1 VSTQKQKEREHLV
14 TFGCSIVLRDFGGGD
29 YTSCFLIVFTALL
42 KCIDALLGR
51 SPNCCR
57 PAPELGMITLWFS
70 GCSMLENPIT
80 TVGIVAA
87 RAWLV
92 FKMLFLGPLV
102 AGTVADKRLQF
113 DSN

>member
-1 VSTQKQKEREHLV
+1 MTFKQSKTLGEYPKAKKKEYIWSHSV
-14 TFGCSIVLRDFGGGD
+14 VVLYLGILGVGT
-29 YTSCFLIVFTALL
+29 TSCFLIVFTALL
-42 KCIDALLGR
+42 KCIDALLGC

-70 GCSMLENPIT
+70 GCSTLENPIT

-92 FKMLFLGPLV
+92 FKMLFL
-102 AGTVADKRLQF
+102 
-113 DSN
+113 